1 MPYGLG
7 AVCVYQRLG
16 QRVCWSAAKAGY
28 WDIISLVG
36 KEPELLCLRV
46 TLPHGSSSG
55 TSVPE
60 RGCTLFWCLPLA
72 SAVWTLYWSDG
83 VKREMRVK
91 AV

>member
-28 WDIISLVG
+28 WDVISLVG

-46 TLPHGSSSG
+46 NRCWLDIIRAHLTTWFEL
-55 TSVPE
+55 
-60 RGCTLFWCLPLA
+60 WN
-72 SAVWTLYWSDG
+72 
-83 VKREMRVK
+83 
-91 AV
+91 